1 MREIGLL
8 IRLHLYNKDNFLQLS
23 SFIISIPSSLAFF
36 NFEPDFSPA
45 INMSVDL
52 LMLETTLAPSFSA
65 IDFASALDIE
75 FKVPVKIIFFPV
87 IGDLTVFNELMT
99 KLTSSMSDN
108 I

>member
-1 MREIGLL
+1 
-8 IRLHLYNKDNFLQLS
+8 
-23 SFIISIPSSLAFF
+23 
-36 NFEPDFSPA
+36 
-45 INMSVDL
+45 
-52 LMLETTLAPSFSA
+52 MLETTLAPSFSA

-75 FKVPVKIIFFPV
+75 LKVPVKIIFFPV